1 MSDKNQTDESAAETE
16 SPKRGRPAGK
26 TNKPKRENY
35 ADQLKQLRTRVG
47 FAVSLLKKVT
57 SAQKSVGA
65 GEAQSL
71 IEVAIET
78 LEQE

>member
-1 MSDKNQTDESAAETE
+1 MSDKAEDLKETAEPE

-26 TNKPKRENY
+26 ASKPKRENY

-47 FAVSLLKKVT
+47 FAVSILKKIKTDDKTDGPAV
-57 SAQKSVGA
+57 V
-65 GEAQSL
+65 L
-71 IEVAIET
+71 VDIAIET